1 MLPPTSRQS
10 VRLACDRGS
19 SAEPDGEARFL
30 EAAERLG
37 WRRAAEGRFADAPRR
52 VTVAGTALDFL
63 PIPDGSLIL
72 DATAGYGR
80 LAAELAQLHHVV
92 ALTPNPAQARFLGI
106 RKRQDG
112 LHHLSIVVG
121 DPLHIAF
128 ARAQFRA
135 AVVAPTTPEDLGGA
149 DLFTILLRVKE
160 LLVPG
165 GLLYLGIGNRYG
177 WRNFNSALAPKQR
190 PVAPLQP
197 CGLLGYRAFFR
208 EAGLELLSMWL
219 SLVGEGDPSILI
231 ALNRKAIA
239 DALYR
244 NYGGPFRHTRRF
256 REFLDRTL
264 AVPWL
269 WRLAGNHYSF
279 LLRVKDA

>member
-1 MLPPTSRQS
+1 M
-10 VRLACDRGS
+10 
-19 SAEPDGEARFL
+19 FL

-37 WRRAAEGRFADAPRR
+37 WRAAAEQRFAGAPRR
-52 VTVAGTALDFL
+52 VTVVGTALDFL
-63 PIPDGSLIL
+63 PIPDGSLVL

-92 ALTPNPAQARFLGI
+92 ALTPNPAQARFLEI
-106 RKRQDG
+106 RKRQDE

-121 DPLHIAF
+121 DPLHMVF

-135 AVVAPTTPEDLGGA
+135 AVVAPTAPDDLGGA
-149 DLFTILLRVKE
+149 DLFTLLLRVKE

-177 WRNFNSALAPKQR
+177 WGNFNFALAPKKR
-190 PVAPLQP
+190 PAAPLQP
-197 CGLLGYRAFFR
+197 CGHLGYRAFFR
-208 EAGLELLSMWL
+208 EAGMELLSMWL

-239 DALYR
+239 DVLYR

-256 REFLDRTL
+256 RKFLDRTL
-264 AVPWL
+264 AIPWL

-279 LLRVKDA
+279 LVRVKDA

>member
-1 MLPPTSRQS
+1 M
-10 VRLACDRGS
+10 
-19 SAEPDGEARFL
+19 FL

-37 WRRAAEGRFADAPRR
+37 WRRAAEQRFANTPRR
-52 VTVAGTALDFL
+52 VTVVGTALDFL
-63 PIPDGSLIL
+63 PIPDGSLVL

-92 ALTPNPAQARFLGI
+92 ALTPNPAQARFLEI
-106 RKRQDG
+106 RKRQDE

-121 DPLHIAF
+121 APLHTAF

-135 AVVAPTTPEDLGGA
+135 AVVAPTTPDDLGGA
-149 DLFTILLRVKE
+149 DLFTFLLRVKE

-177 WRNFNSALAPKQR
+177 LRNLKFALAPRKR
-190 PVAPLQP
+190 PAAPLQP
-197 CGLLGYRAFFR
+197 CGYLGYRAFLR

-219 SLVGEGDPSILI
+219 PLVGEGDPAILI

-239 DALYR
+239 DTLYR
-244 NYGGPFRHTRRF
+244 NYGGAFRYTRRF
-256 REFLDRTL
+256 REFLDRAL
-264 AVPWL
+264 AIPWL